1 MDQANG
7 GLGGTLSSRPKI
19 GVTGPDRGGGAAWFF
34 TALSVWLAGGWPVRI
49 QPSHPRN
56 IEDIDGLIVG
66 GGADVDP
73 DAYEQED
80 FIHAYF
86 NQTINNPRYTFFSR
100 IWRFIKMFIYSIIFL
115 IRKLYSRKSHNLDK
129 DRDKLEFHLVDQ
141 AIKRGM
147 PVLGICR
154 GAQLINVYF
163 KGDLY
168 KEIEPLY
175 LEHVNRVSIFPVKKV
190 TLKPGSKLAEILQKQ
205 QLKVNALHHQAV
217 KEPGQGIEIVAR
229 EENGVVQAIE
239 STAHRFVIGVQWH
252 PEYLINKKNQRKI
265 FKYLV
270 ECAKDN
276 CITTAN
282 QS

>member
-1 MDQANG
+1 M
-7 GLGGTLSSRPKI
+7 GGTLSRRPKI
-19 GVTGPDRGGGAAWFF
+19 GVTGPDKGGGAAWFF
-34 TALSVWLAGGWPVRI
+34 TALSVWMAGGRPVHI
-49 QPSHPRN
+49 QPSHPHP
-56 IEDIDGLIVG
+56 IEGLDGLIIG

-73 DAYEQED
+73 NAYEQED
-80 FIHAYF
+80 FIDSYL
-86 NQTINNPRYTFFSR
+86 NQTIKNPKYSIFRR
-100 IWRFIKMFIYSIIFL
+100 IWRFIKMLIYSVIFL

-129 DRDKLEFHLVDQ
+129 NRDQLEFHLVDQ

-175 LEHVNRVSIFPVKKV
+175 IEHVNRVSIFPVKKV
-190 TLKPGSKLAEILQKQ
+190 KLKPGSKLAGILKKKE
-205 QLKVNALHHQAV
+205 LRVNALHHQAV
-217 KEPGQGIEIVAR
+217 KDPGEGIEIVAR

-239 STAHRFVIGVQWH
+239 SSAHRFVIGVQWH
-252 PEYLINKKNQRKI
+252 PEYLINKKIQRKI

-276 CITTAN
+276 CILSGTKH
-282 QS
+282 

>member
-1 MDQANG
+1 
-7 GLGGTLSSRPKI
+7 LSSRPKI
-19 GVTGPDRGGGAAWFF
+19 GITGPDRGGGAAWFF
-34 TALSVWLAGGWPVRI
+34 TALSVWMAGGWPVRI
-49 QPSHPRN
+49 QPSHPRP
-56 IEDIDGLIVG
+56 IADIDGLIVG

-80 FIHAYF
+80 FIDAYF
-86 NQTINNPRYTFFSR
+86 RHTINNPKYSLLERIRLFF
-100 IWRFIKMFIYSIIFL
+100 KNLIYSLIFL
-115 IRKLYSRKSHNLDK
+115 IRKIYSRKSHNLDK

-175 LEHVNRVSIFPVKKV
+175 IEHVNRVSIFPVKKV
-190 TLKPGSKLAEILQKQ
+190 TLKPGSKLAEMIRKK

-217 KEPGQGIEIVAR
+217 KEPGQGIDIVAR

-239 STAHRFVIGVQWH
+239 STEHRFVIGVQWH

-276 CITTAN
+276 CITTA
-282 QS
+282 SPF